1 MAKDNYTRRKFIQT
15 TGTAL
20 GGSLIAGPVL
30 SRTGAK
36 SANKMRV
43 ALVGTGIR
51 GITFWGRTIRER
63 YGDILE
69 FVGLC
74 DINPGR
80 LAYGKNYIGADCP
93 TFTDFDQMMDQTK
106 PDLLIVTTVDATH
119 HIFIIKG
126 LERGI
131 NVLTEKPM
139 TTDEIKC
146 QQILD
151 AESKSEGNLIVGF
164 NYRYSPH
171 HTKLKEML
179 VNERVGKITSV
190 DFDWYLNVYHGASY
204 FRRWH
209 GIKASGGTLLVH
221 KATHHFDLLNWWLD
235 SDPVEVYA
243 KGALEHYGSNNSFRG
258 NKCRTCPHQENCD
271 FYWDITEN
279 DTYMDLYVANE
290 HHDGYIRDNCVWR
303 HEIDIYDKM
312 SLQVKYANNVQV
324 NYSLTT
330 YSPYEGMKIAFN
342 GFDGRID
349 AWHGIPWREQ
359 AKSNQA
365 ELHTQEM
372 TQDEA
377 DEATDYEEIMVMD
390 NFSEQPELIKVFQ
403 ESGGHGGGDIRLQNQ
418 ILRNTDME
426 DPLNHM
432 AGSRDGAMSALVGI
446 AARKSIESGKSVK
459 IKDLTDIVPQEKR
472 PVFQ

>member
-1 MAKDNYTRRKFIQT
+1 MTKDNFSRRKFIQT
-15 TGTAL
+15 TGAAL

-30 SRTGAK
+30 AREAGK

-80 LAYGKNYIGADCP
+80 LEYGKRFIGAECP
-93 TFTDFDQMMDQTK
+93 TFTDFDKMMDDTN
-106 PDLLIVTTVDATH
+106 PDMLIVTTVDATH
-119 HIFIIKG
+119 HTFIIKG

-151 AESKSEGNLIVGF
+151 AEEKSEGQLIVGF

-179 VNERVGKITSV
+179 VNNRVGKITSV
-190 DFDWYLNVYHGASY
+190 NFDWFLNVYHGASY

-221 KATHHFDLLNWWLD
+221 KSTHHFDLLNWWLD

-243 KGALEHYGSNNSFRG
+243 KGSLEHYGSNNNFRG
-258 NKCRTCPHQENCD
+258 NKCRTCPHQDNCD
-271 FYWDITEN
+271 FYWDITNNE
-279 DTYMDLYVANE
+279 TYMDLYVAHE
-290 HHDGYIRDNCVWR
+290 QHDGYIRDNCLWR

-312 SLQVKYANNVQV
+312 SVQIKYANDVQV

-342 GFDGRID
+342 GFDGRVD
-349 AWHGIPWREQ
+349 AWHGIPWREEE
-359 AKSNQA
+359 KSNQA

-372 TQDEA
+372 SQDEI

-403 ESGGHGGGDIRLQNQ
+403 ESGGHGGGDVRLQNQ

-426 DPLNHM
+426 DPLNHT
-432 AGSRDGAMSALVGI
+432 AGSRDGAMSALIGI
-446 AARKSIESGKSVK
+446 AAVKSIESGEPVR
-459 IKDLTDIVPQEKR
+459 IEDLTDLVPQAKR
-472 PVFQ
+472 PV

>member
-1 MAKDNYTRRKFIQT
+1 MTKDNFSRRRFIQT
-15 TGTAL
+15 TGAAL

-30 SRTGAK
+30 SREAGK

-80 LAYGKNYIGADCP
+80 LEYGKRFIGADCP
-93 TFTDFDQMMDQTK
+93 TFTDFDKMMDDTN
-106 PDLLIVTTVDATH
+106 PDMLIVTTVDATH
-119 HIFIIKG
+119 HTFIIKG

-151 AESKSEGNLIVGF
+151 AEEKSEGQLIVGF

-179 VNERVGKITSV
+179 VNNRVGKITSV
-190 DFDWYLNVYHGASY
+190 NFDWFLNVYHGASY

-221 KATHHFDLLNWWLD
+221 KSTHHFDLLNWWLD

-243 KGALEHYGSNNSFRG
+243 KGALEHYGSNNNFRG
-258 NKCRTCPHQENCD
+258 NKCRTCPHQDNCD
-271 FYWDITEN
+271 FYWDITTNE
-279 DTYMDLYVANE
+279 TYMDLYVAHE
-290 HHDGYIRDNCVWR
+290 QHDGYIRDNCLWR

-312 SLQVKYANNVQV
+312 SVQIKYANDVQV

-342 GFDGRID
+342 GFNGRVD
-349 AWHGIPWREQ
+349 AWHGIPWREEE
-359 AKSNQA
+359 KSNQA

-372 TQDEA
+372 SQDEI

-426 DPLNHM
+426 DPLNHT
-432 AGSRDGAMSALVGI
+432 AGSRDGAMSALIGI
-446 AARKSIESGKSVK
+446 AAVKSIESGEPVR
-459 IKDLTDIVPQEKR
+459 IEDLTDLVPQAKR
-472 PVFQ
+472 PV

>member
-1 MAKDNYTRRKFIQT
+1 MTKDNFTRRRFIQT
-15 TGTAL
+15 TGAAL

-30 SRTGAK
+30 SREAGK

-80 LAYGKNYIGADCP
+80 VEYGKRFIGADCP
-93 TFTDFDQMMDQTK
+93 TFTDFDKMMDDTN

-119 HIFIIKG
+119 HTFIIKG

-151 AESKSEGNLIVGF
+151 AEEKSEGQLIVGF

-179 VNERVGKITSV
+179 VNNRVGRITSV
-190 DFDWYLNVYHGASY
+190 NFDWFLNVYHGASY

-243 KGALEHYGSNNSFRG
+243 KGALEHYGSNNNFRG
-258 NKCRTCPHQENCD
+258 NKCRTCPHQDNCD
-271 FYWDITEN
+271 FYWDITNNE
-279 DTYMDLYVANE
+279 TYMDLYVANE
-290 HHDGYIRDNCVWR
+290 HHDGYIRDNCLWR

-312 SLQVKYANNVQV
+312 SVQIKYANDVQV

-342 GFDGRID
+342 GFNGRVD

-359 AKSNQA
+359 EKSNQA

-372 TQDEA
+372 SQDEI

-418 ILRNTDME
+418 ILRNTELE
-426 DPLNHM
+426 DPLNHT
-432 AGSRDGAMSALVGI
+432 AGSRDGAMSALIGI
-446 AARKSIESGKSVK
+446 AARKSIESGEPVR
-459 IKDLTDIVPQEKR
+459 IEDLTDLVPQAKR
-472 PVFQ
+472 PV

>member
-1 MAKDNYTRRKFIQT
+1 MTKDNFSRRRFIQT
-15 TGTAL
+15 TGAAL

-30 SRTGAK
+30 SREAGK

-80 LAYGKNYIGADCP
+80 VEYGKRFIGADCP
-93 TFTDFDQMMDQTK
+93 TFTDFDKMMDDTN
-106 PDLLIVTTVDATH
+106 PDMLIVTTVDATH
-119 HIFIIKG
+119 HTFIIKG

-151 AESKSEGNLIVGF
+151 AEEKSEGQLIVGF

-179 VNERVGKITSV
+179 VNNRVGRITSV
-190 DFDWYLNVYHGASY
+190 NFDWFLNVYHGASY

-243 KGALEHYGSNNSFRG
+243 KGALERYGSNNNFRG
-258 NKCRTCPHQENCD
+258 NKCRTCPHQDNCD
-271 FYWDITEN
+271 FYWDITSNE
-279 DTYMDLYVANE
+279 TYMDLYVAHE
-290 HHDGYIRDNCVWR
+290 QHDGYIRDNCLWR

-312 SLQVKYANNVQV
+312 SVQIKYANDVQV

-342 GFDGRID
+342 GFNGRVD
-349 AWHGIPWREQ
+349 AWHGIPWREEE
-359 AKSNQA
+359 KSNQA

-372 TQDEA
+372 SQDEI

-418 ILRNTDME
+418 ILRNTEME
-426 DPLNHM
+426 DPLNHT
-432 AGSRDGAMSALVGI
+432 AGSRDGAMSALIGI
-446 AARKSIESGKSVK
+446 AARKSIESGETVR
-459 IKDLTDIVPQEKR
+459 IEDLTDLVPQAKR
-472 PVFQ
+472 PV